1 MQTAVN
7 TFRQDEKI
15 DTAERDDLMSSMQ
28 QGLEAETYTE
38 EEAWIK
44 AISEK
49 YEKSSNGGERIEGFK
64 KLISPGEKFY
74 IVQTRRFAPRLT
86 LRLSQTLT

>member
-1 MQTAVN
+1 
-7 TFRQDEKI
+7 
-15 DTAERDDLMSSMQ
+15 MSSMQ
-28 QGLEAETYTE
+28 QGLEAETYTEE

-49 YEKSSNGGERIEGFK
+49 YEKSSNGGERTEGFK